1 MFTSKVKSRISHSL
15 PHCTTHTGPT
25 DCGKP
30 HVISSHLISCS
41 LPIHHHQIRYK
52 TKSFHIMSFKFESN
66 SSRYIFYLP
75 SFHVRSNHISHHI
88 ISSQIIINNDS
99 INRMSITVFTK
110 IHDSVHTI
118 EQRKLVPGNFCIC
131 SCICSF

>member
-15 PHCTTHTGPT
+15 LHCTTHTGPT
-25 DCGKP
+25 DC
-30 HVISSHLISCS
+30 VNNMSSHLISCS
-41 LPIHHHQIRYK
+41 LSIHHHQIRYK

-66 SSRYIFYLP
+66 SYRCIFYLP

-88 ISSQIIINNDS
+88 ISSQIITNNDS
-99 INRMSITVFTK
+99 INRMSITMFTK
-110 IHDSVHTI
+110 IHYSVHTI